1 MAKSKTTSPSVR
13 HPLNVSPI
21 VPRLWRRRPP
31 GCSRPRPGAGRA
43 PSRGCIAR
51 AGSARSDAV
60 AFRLR
65 DRRRRRRRRPQA
77 RRGALTR
84 SMAERNSCDRPQG
97 PSHSPLLTFT
107 DLSHEYHESSALSD
121 SSFLFAAPPPRYRQ
135 IPNVRRR
142 IVFLTRTPAP
152 AERRRGSG
160 RGRLPHLLLLCPPP
174 RPPPTRNIKA
184 GSMLTAP
191 GRRPPRLAARHPCL
205 PPLGPLL
212 PSSSGFFAALRPP
225 FPPLAFLAA
234 NSFDPQRVRAPTNG
248 GNLSND

>member
-1 MAKSKTTSPSVR
+1 MLHRGDASLARDRLDQTRLHFDFEIVAAAAAAVLKPGEARLPGAWRRGTPA
-13 HPLNVSPI
+13 I
-21 VPRLWRRRPP
+21 VPKA
-31 GCSRPRPGAGRA
+31 PR
-43 PSRGCIAR
+43 
-51 AGSARSDAV
+51 
-60 AFRLR
+60 
-65 DRRRRRRRRPQA
+65 
-77 RRGALTR
+77 
-84 SMAERNSCDRPQG
+84 
-97 PSHSPLLTFT
+97 SHSPLLTFT

-191 GRRPPRLAARHPCL
+191 GRRPPRLAARQPCL